1 MTDLF
6 KPIYTDFK
14 GWKKSEW
21 LWLIAALFFVWM
33 GSIKAS
39 PLELIAALTNVL
51 CVILVAKGRISN
63 YYWGLIGVVLYAIVS
78 YNQQYYG
85 NMSLNIIYIAFQF
98 WGVYEW
104 RKEISTI
111 ENQYKGAKVVT
122 VTMKQDVSVKRLT
135 LFQLFEVTGM
145 VVFGTCL
152 SAGVLYHFDDPAPI
166 LDGFTLVASLIAM
179 TLMVKQYS
187 EQWVLWILV
196 NIVSIYMWVIPA
208 LHQPGSWAMVAMW
221 TVFLINSL
229 YGAYKWFFVKEN
241 K

>member
-1 MTDLF
+1 MADLF
-6 KPIYTDFK
+6 KPVYMDFS

-21 LWLIAALFFVWM
+21 VWLLAALVVVGV
-33 GSIKAS
+33 GSLQAS
-39 PLELIAALTNVL
+39 PLEFTAALTNVL

-85 NMSLNIIYIAFQF
+85 NMTLNIIYIFFQF

-104 RKEISTI
+104 RKNIT
-111 ENQYKGAKVVT
+111 
-122 VTMKQDVSVKRLT
+122 DVEQKRDVPVRRLT
-135 LFQLFEVTGM
+135 LLQIAEVSAY
-145 VVFGTCL
+145 VIFGTCL
-152 SAGVLYHFDDPAPI
+152 AAGVLFYFDDPAPI

-208 LHQPGSWAMVAMW
+208 LHQPGSFAMVAMW
-221 TVFLINSL
+221 SVFLINSL